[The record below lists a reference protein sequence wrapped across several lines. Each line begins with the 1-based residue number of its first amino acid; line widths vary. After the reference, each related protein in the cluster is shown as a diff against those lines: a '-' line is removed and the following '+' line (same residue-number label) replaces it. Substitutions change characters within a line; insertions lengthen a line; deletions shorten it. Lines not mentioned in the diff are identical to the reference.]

1 MSLSMTD
8 SEETEHTD
16 DSRMGKAVIRGIV
29 MGIPTAIVAL
39 ALVVWAIT
47 DLDLGDSITT
57 ALLPGVLL
65 GAFAGGFAGMAMT
78 MD

>member
-1 MSLSMTD
+1 
-8 SEETEHTD
+8 
-16 DSRMGKAVIRGIV
+16 